1 MHAIVL
7 LLVIDPSPEVVTS
20 ALTAASI
27 DGLAERAELVVEH
40 VKATPA
46 DEQALSRAKALH
58 ADVVIEVSWP
68 GGDASRAH
76 LRAHL
81 RPSAPWVDREFAF
94 ATTAPAWERG
104 RSVGLAIAAM
114 VPDDDPGAA
123 STTPSAAATPTAP
136 PTTSPARAA
145 QPEPR
150 ATTDARPI
158 EDLPSR
164 APAPNGAPSRATR
177 LELGLLGE
185 VAPPSGATSAGG
197 GARLDGTWWLGD
209 LGARATVGARFE
221 TFAGDARVADLGAGV
236 GLAYRVLGRA
246 DGRALI
252 VRADL
257 SASYVTV
264 GRDRAGG
271 ESERQARFLPVV
283 AAFAEGALP
292 LTGRLW
298 ARVAL
303 GAELGLGETRLA
315 VDERDIGALPRVR
328 VLGQIGLGWTF

>member
-46 DEQALSRAKALH
+46 DEQALGRAKALH

-68 GGDASRAH
+68 GGDASRARLH
-76 LRAHL
+76 AHL

-123 STTPSAAATPTAP
+123 STTPSAPTPAAP

-145 QPEPR
+145 QPERR
-150 ATTDARPI
+150 ATTDAPPI
-158 EDLPSR
+158 DDLPSR
-164 APAPNGAPSRATR
+164 APAPSGAPSRAAR

-264 GRDRAGG
+264 GRERGGG
-271 ESERQARFLPVV
+271 ESERHARFLPVV

-292 LTGRLW
+292 LTRQLW

-303 GAELGLGETRLA
+303 GAELGLGETRIA
-315 VDERDIGALPRVR
+315 VDEREVGALPRVR
-328 VLGQIGLGWTF
+328 LLGQLGLGWTF